1 MLSHKTVINN
11 NLNGGQVINNTSPV
25 TGNWTEIRVITA
37 TVFTTLTGSPGI
49 TNVGS
54 TSFPVGAVLNGR
66 FTAITLA
73 SGSIVAYHAP

>member
-37 TVFTTLTGSPGI
+37 TVFTTLTGNV

-54 TSFPVGAVLNGR
+54 TSFPVGAVISGR

>member
-11 NLNGGQVINNTSPV
+11 NLNGGQVINNTTPV

-37 TVFTTLTGSPGI
+37 TVFTSLTGSPGI

-54 TSFPVGAVLNGR
+54 TSFPVGTVLNGR

>member
-11 NLNGGQVINNTSPV
+11 NLNGGQVINNTTPV

-37 TVFTTLTGSPGI
+37 AVFTTLTGNL

-54 TSFPVGAVLNGR
+54 TSFPVNAVINGR

-73 SGSIVAYHAP
+73 SGSVVAYHTA

>member
-11 NLNGGQVINNTSPV
+11 NLNGGQVINNTTPV

-54 TSFPVGAVLNGR
+54 TSFPVGTVLNGR

>member
-11 NLNGGQVINNTSPV
+11 NLNGGQVINNTTPV

-37 TVFTTLTGSPGI
+37 AVFTTLTGNV

-54 TSFPVGAVLNGR
+54 TSFPVGAVISGR

-73 SGSIVAYHAP
+73 SGSVVAYHTA

>member
-1 MLSHKTVINN
+1 MLSHKTIVNN
-11 NLNGGQVINNTSPV
+11 NLNGGQVINNTTPV

-37 TVFTTLTGSPGI
+37 TVFTTLTGNL

-54 TSFPVGAVLNGR
+54 TSFPVGAVISGR

-73 SGSIVAYHAP
+73 SGSVVAYHTA

>member
-1 MLSHKTVINN
+1 MLSHKTIVNN
-11 NLNGGQVINNTSPV
+11 NLNGGQVINNTDPV

-37 TVFTTLTGSPGI
+37 AVFTTLTGNL

-54 TSFPVGAVLNGR
+54 TSFPVGAVISGR

-73 SGSIVAYHAP
+73 SGSVVAYHTA